1 MSPDKNRND
10 IEKLLKT
17 LGQKIRIDILKKL
30 KNSELVLSFSKLQ
43 KEILD
48 TNQNSL
54 NFSYHIKALEKV
66 GLISSSEDGY
76 FISSLGKKIL
86 KIVLSMEQFLDN
98 QNKITMIRTSKYS
111 KEVFDFKKIEDYL
124 IKEGELERYLAKKIA
139 REVKERLSKINVKYL
154 TSPLM
159 REFINAIL
167 LEEGLEDV
175 RHKLTRL
182 GTPPYEALKLFKN
195 NEILPENFIQI
206 LGSEVS
212 EQFLLLN
219 LLPKHLADL
228 YLSGEIA
235 LCHLNYWSLR
245 PISIYVNTETLLDI
259 MFKRYSNLS
268 KNVDNSKD
276 LLNLL
281 LSLIDLIYQIKPY
294 FSEDLVLGDFN
305 NKFLSLFNFL
315 SKDKNSHFH
324 KILISQI
331 SRYNKEINDSR
342 SHLSLEFCY
351 DDNNHLNGKKRF
363 QFQNDKLFLEKLNNG
378 INHNQNY
385 INPLILFDYSKFDF
399 QEIESFVLNDFN
411 LSNLGKNF
419 IFYDN
424 KSHLLNSN
432 IIKIMNSDENKFLR
446 ARIILDKILINLNS
460 ISSEANQNDDVFCDL
475 LQNKLNSVFEFFSY
489 KESLINRK
497 LNSLKNWETLV
508 SDFFGEDLRNWSK
521 YSLKSISF
529 IGLNESIINHCGLE
543 LDRVVASQS
552 FALKILSL
560 LKDLINEKNENEN
573 ESFVLSQPHRDRYIA
588 LSINNKIKKFNKKN
602 YYYSPRIIRKNS
614 KLSLQE
620 KISIF
625 KKFETVIE
633 GGTKFNN
640 TFSSNNISKKE
651 SLKILME
658 SKLKA
663 FSITD

>member
-1 MSPDKNRND
+1 M
-10 IEKLLKT
+10 
-17 LGQKIRIDILKKL
+17 
-30 KNSELVLSFSKLQ
+30 
-43 KEILD
+43 
-48 TNQNSL
+48 
-54 NFSYHIKALEKV
+54 
-66 GLISSSEDGY
+66 
-76 FISSLGKKIL
+76 
-86 KIVLSMEQFLDN
+86 
-98 QNKITMIRTSKYS
+98 
-111 KEVFDFKKIEDYL
+111 
-124 IKEGELERYLAKKIA
+124 IKEGELERYLAKKIT
-139 REVKERLSKINVKYL
+139 REVKERLSKINVEYL

-182 GTPPYEALKLFKN
+182 GTPPYEAFKLFKN

-219 LLPKHLADL
+219 LLPNHLADL

-268 KNVDNSKD
+268 KKVDNSKD

-281 LSLIDLIYQIKPY
+281 LSLVDLIYQIKPY

-305 NKFLSLFNFL
+305 KKFLSLFNFL
-315 SKDKNSHFH
+315 SQDKNSEFH

-331 SRYNKEINDSR
+331 SRYNKEINDSQ

-351 DDNNHLNGKKRF
+351 DDNNHSNGKKAF

-378 INHNQNY
+378 INYNENH

-399 QEIESFVLNDFN
+399 QEIESFVLNDIN
-411 LSNLGKNF
+411 LSNLGKTF

-460 ISSEANQNDDVFCDL
+460 ISSEANQDDDVFCDL
-475 LQNKLNSVFEFFSY
+475 LQDKLNSVFEFFRY

-508 SDFFGEDLRNWSK
+508 SDFFEEDFRNWSK

-529 IGLNESIINHCGLE
+529 IGLNEAITNHCGLE

-588 LSINNKIKKFNKKN
+588 LSKNNKIMKLNKKN
-602 YYYSPRIIRKNS
+602 NSYSPRIIRKNS

-663 FSITD
+663 FSITE

>member
-30 KNSELVLSFSKLQ
+30 KNSELVVSFSKLQ

-86 KIVLSMEQFLDN
+86 NIVLSMEQFLDD

-139 REVKERLSKINVKYL
+139 REVKERLSKINIEYL

-182 GTPPYEALKLFKN
+182 GTPPYEVFKLFKN
-195 NEILPENFIQI
+195 NEIFPENFIQI
-206 LGSEVS
+206 LGSDVS

-219 LLPKHLADL
+219 LLPNHLADL

-245 PISIYVNTETLLDI
+245 PLSIYVNTETLLDI
-259 MFKRYSNLS
+259 IFKRYSNIS

-276 LLNLL
+276 LLSLL
-281 LSLIDLIYQIKPY
+281 LSLVDLIYQIKPY

-315 SKDKNSHFH
+315 SKDKNSDFH
-324 KILISQI
+324 KILFSQI

-351 DDNNHLNGKKRF
+351 DDKNHLNGKKRF

-378 INHNQNY
+378 INYNENH

-399 QEIESFVLNDFN
+399 QEIESFVLNDIN

-475 LQNKLNSVFEFFSY
+475 LQDKLNSVFEFFSY

-497 LNSLKNWETLV
+497 LNSLKNWEPLV
-508 SDFFGEDLRNWSK
+508 SDFFGEDFRNWSK

-529 IGLNESIINHCGLE
+529 IGLNEAIINHCGLE

-588 LSINNKIKKFNKKN
+588 LSKNNKIMKLNKKN
-602 YYYSPRIIRKNS
+602 HFYSPRIIRKNS
-614 KLSLQE
+614 KLPLQE

-640 TFSSNNISKKE
+640 SLSSNNMSKEE

-663 FSITD
+663 FSIH

>member
-30 KNSELVLSFSKLQ
+30 KNSESLLSFSKLHR
-43 KEILD
+43 EILD

-54 NFSYHIKALEKV
+54 NFSYHLKALEKV
-66 GLISSSEDGY
+66 GLISPSDDGY
-76 FISSLGKKIL
+76 FISLLGKKIL
-86 KIVLSMEQFLDN
+86 KIVLSMEQFLSD

-139 REVKERLSKINVKYL
+139 HEVKERLSKTNIEYL
-154 TSPLM
+154 TAPLM

-182 GTPPYEALKLFKN
+182 GTPPYEAFKLFKN
-195 NEILPENFIQI
+195 NEILPDNFIQI
-206 LGSEVS
+206 LGSDVS

-219 LLPKHLADL
+219 LLPNHLADL

-245 PISIYVNTETLLDI
+245 PLSIYVNTETLLDI
-259 MFKRYSNLS
+259 MFKRYSKLS
-268 KNVDNSKD
+268 KKVENSRD

-281 LSLIDLIYQIKPY
+281 LSLVDLIYHIKPY

-305 NKFLSLFNFL
+305 KKFLSLFNFF
-315 SKDKNSHFH
+315 SKDKNSYFH
-324 KILISQI
+324 DILISQI
-331 SRYNKEINDSR
+331 SRYNEKINDNR

-351 DDNNHLNGKKRF
+351 DDMNHLNGKKRF
-363 QFQNDKLFLEKLNNG
+363 QFQNDKLFLKKLNNG
-378 INHNQNY
+378 INYNENH
-385 INPLILFDYSKFDF
+385 INPLILFDYSKFNF
-399 QEIESFVLNDFN
+399 QEIESFVLNDIN
-411 LSNLGKNF
+411 LSNLGNDI
-419 IFYDN
+419 IFYNNN

-432 IIKIMNSDENKFLR
+432 NVKIMNSDENKFLR
-446 ARIILDKILINLNS
+446 ARIILDKILINLNL
-460 ISSEANQNDDVFCDL
+460 ISLEANQNDDVFCDL
-475 LQNKLNSVFEFFSY
+475 LQDKLNSVFEFFNY

-508 SDFFGEDLRNWSK
+508 SHFFGEDFGNWSK

-529 IGLNESIINHCGLE
+529 IGLNEAIINHCGIE
-543 LDRVVASQS
+543 LDRIVASQS
-552 FALKILSL
+552 FAMKILSL
-560 LKDLINEKNENEN
+560 LKDLISEKNESES
-573 ESFVLSQPHRDRYIA
+573 ESFILSQPHRDRYLA
-588 LSINNKIKKFNKKN
+588 LSKNNKVKKLNKKN
-602 YYYSPRIIRKNS
+602 NCYSPRIIRKTS

-625 KKFETVIE
+625 KKFETIIE

-640 TFSSNNISKKE
+640 SLSSNNMSKEE
-651 SLKILME
+651 SLKILIE

-663 FSITD
+663 FSIK

>member
-1 MSPDKNRND
+1 MNPDKNRND

-66 GLISSSEDGY
+66 GLISSSDDGY

-86 KIVLSMEQFLDN
+86 NIVLSMEQFLDD
-98 QNKITMIRTSKYS
+98 QNKVTMIRTSKYS

-124 IKEGELERYLAKKIA
+124 IKEGELEKYLAKKIA
-139 REVKERLSKINVKYL
+139 REVKERLSKINIEYL

-182 GTPPYEALKLFKN
+182 GTPPYEVFKLFKN

-206 LGSEVS
+206 LGSDVS

-219 LLPKHLADL
+219 LLPNHLADL

-259 MFKRYSNLS
+259 IFKRYSNIS
-268 KNVDNSKD
+268 KKVDNSKD

-281 LSLIDLIYQIKPY
+281 LNLVDLIYQIKPY

-305 NKFLSLFNFL
+305 KKFLSLFDFL
-315 SKDKNSHFH
+315 SNDKNSYFH

-331 SRYNKEINDSR
+331 SRYNKDINDSR

-351 DDNNHLNGKKRF
+351 DDKNHLNGEKRF
-363 QFQNDKLFLEKLNNG
+363 QFQNDKLFLEKLNNR
-378 INHNQNY
+378 INYNENH
-385 INPLILFDYSKFDF
+385 INPLILFNYSKFEF
-399 QEIESFVLNDFN
+399 QEIESFVFNNIN
-411 LSNLGKNF
+411 LSNLGKYF
-419 IFYDN
+419 IFYNN

-432 IIKIMNSDENKFLR
+432 IIKIMSSDENKFLR

-460 ISSEANQNDDVFCDL
+460 ISLKANQNDDVFCDL
-475 LQNKLNSVFEFFSY
+475 LQDKLDSVFEFFRY

-497 LNSLKNWETLV
+497 LNSLKNWEPLV
-508 SDFFGEDLRNWSK
+508 SDFFGEDFRNWSK

-529 IGLNESIINHCGLE
+529 IGLNEAIINHCGLE

-560 LKDLINEKNENEN
+560 LKDLINEKNEKEN
-573 ESFVLSQPHRDRYIA
+573 ESFVLSQPHRDRYIS
-588 LSINNKIKKFNKKN
+588 LSKNNKIKTLNKKN
-602 YYYSPRIIRKNS
+602 NFYSPRIIRKNS

-640 TFSSNNISKKE
+640 TFSSNNISKEE

-663 FSITD
+663 FSIND